1 MNKQLFGLFLVLYG
15 CYKIIS
21 STLNELPDSLIKQ
34 VHDVPGLG
42 VFLQNKVQ
50 NKDETIARHIFNLC
64 FFIYGI
70 DSLIHG
76 LYLNRIGITQQL
88 WILTHEGA
96 YTFHAL
102 LGVFMFILFYG
113 LFDVNE
119 SFYVVEGLYT
129 GLMLMT
135 IVPIM
140 YIYNTWNEV
149 SKLTPNFLI
158 ISSVVSIGLLLVVG
172 RSIMLKQPE
181 RVPNII
187 DMVAILLNSL

>member
-1 MNKQLFGLFLVLYG
+1 MNKQLFGLFLIMYG
-15 CYKIIS
+15 CFKIIVP
-21 STLNELPDSLIKQ
+21 TLNEIAPESLLKQ
-34 VHDVPGLG
+34 LRNNPALSVV
-42 VFLQNKVQ
+42 LQDNDK
-50 NKDETIARHIFNLC
+50 TIARHIFNLC

-76 LYLNRIGITQQL
+76 LYLNRIGITQQM

-102 LGVFMFILFYG
+102 LGVIMFSLFYG

-119 SFYVVEGLYT
+119 SFYIVEGVYS
-129 GLMLMT
+129 GLMLML

-140 YIYNTWNEV
+140 YIYNTWNEI
-149 SKLTPNFLI
+149 SKQTPNFLT
-158 ISSVVSIGLLLVVG
+158 ISSALSIGLLLFVG
-172 RSIMLKQPE
+172 HSIMLKHPN

-187 DMVAILLNSL
+187 DMIGILLNSL

>member
-1 MNKQLFGLFLVLYG
+1 MNKQLFGLFLILYG
-15 CYKIIS
+15 CFKLIV
-21 STLNELPDSLIKQ
+21 STINELPDSLTKQ
-34 VHDVPGLG
+34 IHDVPVLSK
-42 VFLQNKVQ
+42 FLQN
-50 NKDETIARHIFNLC
+50 NDEINARHIFNLC

-70 DSLIHG
+70 DSLVHG
-76 LYLNRIGITQQL
+76 LYLNRIGITQQM

-102 LGVFMFILFYG
+102 LGVFMFSLFYG

-119 SFYVVEGLYT
+119 SFYIVEGVYS

-140 YIYNTWNEV
+140 YLYNTWSEF
-149 SKLTPNFLI
+149 SKLTLNFLT
-158 ISSVVSIGLLLVVG
+158 ISSVVSIGLLLMVG
-172 RSIMLKQPE
+172 RSIMLKHPN

-187 DMVAILLNSL
+187 DMIAILLNSL

>member
-1 MNKQLFGLFLVLYG
+1 MNKQLFGLFLLLYG
-15 CYKIIS
+15 SYKIIV

-34 VHDVPGLG
+34 VRDVPGLG
-42 VFLQNKVQ
+42 VFLQNK
-50 NKDETIARHIFNLC
+50 DGTTTRHIFNLC

-70 DSLIHG
+70 DSFIHG

-140 YIYNTWNEV
+140 YIYNTWNEI
-149 SKLTPNFLI
+149 SKQTPNFLT
-158 ISSVVSIGLLLVVG
+158 ISSIASIGLLLFVG
-172 RSIMLKQPE
+172 RSIMLKHPN

-187 DMVAILLNSL
+187 DMIGILLNSL

>member
-1 MNKQLFGLFLVLYG
+1 MNKQLFGLFLILYG
-15 CYKIIS
+15 CFKLIV
-21 STLNELPDSLIKQ
+21 STINELPDGLIKQ
-34 VHDVPGLG
+34 IHDVPVLSK
-42 VFLQNKVQ
+42 FLQN
-50 NKDETIARHIFNLC
+50 NDETTARHIFNLC

-76 LYLNRIGITQQL
+76 LYLNRIGITQQM

-96 YTFHAL
+96 YTFHAI
-102 LGVFMFILFYG
+102 LGVFMFSLFYG

-119 SFYVVEGLYT
+119 SFYVVEGVYS

-140 YIYNTWNEV
+140 YIYNTWSEF
-149 SKLTPNFLI
+149 SKLTLNFLT
-158 ISSVVSIGLLLVVG
+158 ISSVVSIGLLLFVG
-172 RSIMLKQPE
+172 RSIMLKYPD

-187 DMVAILLNSL
+187 DMIAILLNSL